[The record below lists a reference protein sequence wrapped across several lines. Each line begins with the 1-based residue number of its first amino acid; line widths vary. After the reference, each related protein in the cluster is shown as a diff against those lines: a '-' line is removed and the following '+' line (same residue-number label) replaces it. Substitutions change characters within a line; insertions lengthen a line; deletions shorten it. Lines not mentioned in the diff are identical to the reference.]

1 MGKIHLWR
9 KFGFRGKVLFAMSA
23 VVIPILLVMATFS
36 YGTSKTVFEKQ
47 MEEELALENEVIA
60 QKVLSLLVSK
70 SEIVTQLGELEVVRQ
85 LAESQVDRETVKSS
99 EAYLQVNQLMTR
111 VQQSTEGIGLVWM
124 AFTESNF
131 LIANH
136 GYVTDE
142 AYDINKRPWTA
153 KAKAAPGLSF
163 SDLYIDYSTKEYT
176 VSVIYPIEAS
186 DRRVAYFGLD
196 MHLSAIPELM
206 KPYETQKKKHILLTE
221 DGHVLYDADK
231 KWEEFKGLS
240 LKENRT
246 KLVETPNGNYYVE
259 VQSINGTGWQMVSY
273 VTEDLLTEPLANFGK
288 LIGLSWV
295 IAAVFLLVVL
305 SWLLRSMLKDL
316 PVIVKH
322 VRQMEQGQLI
332 TNMNITRQDE
342 IGEIAHSIEEMGKML
357 NTQVEQMDQLAR
369 FDSLTLLPNRA
380 TIEREL
386 ARWIDELK
394 ESSEMIVVTFLD
406 IDHFKQINDS
416 KGHAYGDELLIQV
429 ADRFN
434 KLLPEG
440 SCFGRFGGDEF
451 IMLIR
456 SKKEHFP
463 KVRATLNTLHASF
476 AQAFDLHGHPI
487 FVTPSMGVSLY
498 PMDAR
503 SYEELLV
510 NADTALYKAKE
521 AGRNRILYFNY
532 EMKEEFEKQHMM
544 EQGLREALKYDH
556 FSLVFQPQFNLKTRR
571 TESLEALI
579 RWRHPEWGMISPAEF
594 IPVAEKS
601 GHIQEIGE
609 WVLETAIRE
618 IQEINK
624 QYSYVSSVAINVSAL
639 QLRDEN
645 FIYRLKTVLKKHRM
659 NPSLIEIEITES
671 LFIEGGEEIL
681 KTLNELKEMGIS
693 IALDDF
699 GTGYSSLN
707 YLRILPINR
716 IKIDQSFVQKMENDT
731 RVQAIVQSVIDLSH
745 NLGFEVVAEGVE
757 TQTQLDILKAMNADV
772 IQGFYYS
779 KPLDW
784 THLQLYLNDDV
795 TSC

>member
-1 MGKIHLWR
+1 MGRIHLWR

-36 YGTSKTVFEKQ
+36 YGTSKTLFEKQ

-70 SEIVTQLGELEVVRQ
+70 SEIVKQLGELEVVRQ
-85 LAESQVDRETVKSS
+85 LAESQVDRETIKSS
-99 EAYLQVNQLMTR
+99 EAYLQVDQLMTR

-124 AFTESNF
+124 AFTEQNF
-131 LIANH
+131 LIADH

-142 AYDINKRPWTA
+142 AYDIHKRPWTA
-153 KAKAAPGLSF
+153 KAEAAPGLSF

-176 VSVIYPIEAS
+176 VSVIYPIETS
-186 DRRVAYFGLD
+186 ERRVAYFGLD

-221 DGHVLYDADK
+221 DGHILYDADK
-231 KWEEFKGLS
+231 KWGDFKGYH
-240 LKENRT
+240 LKEDST
-246 KLVETPNGNYYVE
+246 KLVNTSNGNYYVE
-259 VQSINGTGWQMVSY
+259 VQPIEGTGWQLVSY
-273 VTEDLLTEPLANFGK
+273 VTEDLLTEPLSNFGK
-288 LIGLSWV
+288 MIGLSWV
-295 IAAVFLLVVL
+295 IAAVFLLIVL

-322 VRQMEQGQLI
+322 VRRMEQGQLI

-342 IGEIAHSIEEMGKML
+342 IGEIALSIEQMGRML
-357 NTQVEQMDQLAR
+357 NNQVEQMDQLAR
-369 FDSLTLLPNRA
+369 FDSLTMLPNRA

-416 KGHAYGDELLIQV
+416 KGHGYGDELLIQV
-429 ADRFN
+429 ADRFK
-434 KLLPEG
+434 KLLPED

-451 IMLIR
+451 IVLLR
-456 SKKEHFP
+456 SKREHFP
-463 KVRATLNTLHASF
+463 KIRSTLNSLHASF
-476 AQAFDLHGHPI
+476 TQAFHLHGQPI

-503 SYEELLV
+503 SYEQLLV

-521 AGRNRILYFNY
+521 AGRNRILFFNY

-544 EQGLREALKYDH
+544 EQGLREAIKHDH
-556 FSLVFQPQFNLKTRR
+556 FSLVFQPQINLKTGR
-571 TESLEALI
+571 TESLEALL

-609 WVLETAIRE
+609 WVLETAVRE
-618 IQEINK
+618 IQEINR
-624 QYSYVSSVAINVSAL
+624 QYPYVSSVAINVSAL

-645 FIYRLKTVLKKHRM
+645 FIYRLKTLLKKHRIK
-659 NPSLIEIEITES
+659 PSLMEIEITES
-671 LFIEGGEEIL
+671 LFIEGGEDIL
-681 KTLNELKEMGIS
+681 ETLDELKGMGIS

-757 TQTQLDILKAMNADV
+757 TQSQLDILKTMNADV

-784 THLQLYLNDDV
+784 THLQLYLNDDL
-795 TSC
+795 TS